1 MKNISG
7 FGLGLRRDFLQ
18 EIRSDGFLPDF
29 WEVTPENWLH
39 MPYHHREKFEEVLS
53 YRPAVAH
60 GLSLSIG
67 SPEPLD
73 RKFLKAIKKF
83 LDTYKIEH
91 YSEHISFSS
100 HFGSQ
105 TYELLPLSMTKK
117 NLLHVSDRIKQVQ
130 DFLGRELILENATYY
145 YTLESQMSEAEFIN
159 SLLQSSGAK
168 LLLDINNVY
177 VNATNH
183 HFSATQ
189 FLKELDISKTAYIH
203 MAGHYEDKE
212 LDMLIDSHGMPI
224 RDEVWELLKT
234 VVSKIDVPA
243 MIERDNNI
251 PPLSELIQEYKHLQ
265 GVVHGVRD
273 EKD

>member
-1 MKNISG
+1 VKDING

-18 EIRSDGFLPDF
+18 DINRDGFLPDF
-29 WEVTPENWLH
+29 WEVTPENWLC
-39 MPYHHREKFEEVLS
+39 MPYHHREKFEEVMTL
-53 YRPAVAH
+53 RPTVAH

-73 RKFLKAIKKF
+73 MKFLKSIKKF
-83 LDTYKIEH
+83 LDTYHIEH

-100 HFGSQ
+100 HFGDQ

-117 NLLHVSDRIKQVQ
+117 NLLHVKERIQRVQ
-130 DFLGRELILENATYY
+130 DFLQRELILENATYY
-145 YTLESQMSEAEFIN
+145 YTLESEMSEAEFIN
-159 SLLQSSGAK
+159 SLLESSGAK
-168 LLLDINNVY
+168 LLLDVNNVY

-183 HFSATQ
+183 KFSAKQ

-212 LDMLIDSHGMPI
+212 LEMLIDSHGMPI

-234 VVSKIDVPA
+234 VVGVIDVPV

-251 PPLSELIQEYKHLQ
+251 PPLSELIEEYRYLQ
-265 GVVHGVRD
+265 SVVKEVQN
-273 EKD
+273 EKC